1 MSTPI
6 IEAHGGYSAAYPEN
20 TLLAFRQAIAA
31 RAPSIELDIHVSA
44 DGELVVMHDATV
56 DRTTNGTGAIA
67 NLSRAEL
74 QRLDAGSWKSPTFA
88 GERIPRLEE
97 ALALSDS
104 NPVVFNV
111 EVKRFSDP
119 AQSANKLAEML
130 RRHAPRQGTHVVS
143 SFDLDALLQ
152 VRAADAGLPLA
163 ILGSDGVALL
173 ELAKKHNFPW
183 VHVYHEGITRD
194 IVLAAHAHGV
204 KVNVWTVDK
213 LDLAQEY
220 AKIGVDKICSN
231 RAPELLAAIR

>member
-6 IEAHGGYSAAYPEN
+6 IEAHRGYSAVYPEN

-31 RAPSIELDIHVSA
+31 GAPSIELDIHVSA

-67 NLSRAEL
+67 TMSWAEL
-74 QRLDAGSWKSPTFA
+74 QRLDAGSWKLPTFA
-88 GERIPRLEE
+88 GERIPSLEE

-104 NPVVFNV
+104 SPVVFNV

-119 AQSANKLAEML
+119 VQSAEKLAAML
-130 RRHAPRQGTHVVS
+130 RQHAPRQGTHIVS

-152 VRAADAGLPLA
+152 VRAVDAGVQLA
-163 ILGSDGVALL
+163 ILGKDGIALL
-173 ELAKKHNFPW
+173 ELAKKHDFAW
-183 VHVYHEGITRD
+183 VHVHHEGVTRD
-194 IVLAAHAHGV
+194 MVAAAHAHGV

-220 AKIGVDKICSN
+220 ARLGVDKICSN
-231 RAPELLAAIR
+231 RAPDLLAAIC